1 MKTKFKVYITETI
14 EYSYDVEAETV
25 AEAES
30 KVMEGEYDESTYEVY
45 DSYDSQIVDVDEVI
59 EDE

>member
-1 MKTKFKVYITETI
+1 MTKFKVYITETI

>member
-1 MKTKFKVYITETI
+1 MNKFKVYVTEII

-30 KVMEGEYDESTYEVY
+30 KVMEGDYDESTYEVH
-45 DSYDSQIVDVDEVI
+45 DSYGSQIVDVDEVV

>member
-1 MKTKFKVYITETI
+1 MSKFKVYITETI

-30 KVMEGEYDESTYEVY
+30 KIMEGDYDESTYEVY
-45 DSYDSQIVDVDEVI
+45 DSYNSQIVDVDEVI

>member
-30 KVMEGEYDESTYEVY
+30 KVMKGDYDESTYEVH
-45 DSYDSQIVDVDEVI
+45 DSYDSQIVDVDEVVD
-59 EDE
+59 DE

>member
-1 MKTKFKVYITETI
+1 MTKFRVYITEKI

-30 KVMEGEYDESTYEVY
+30 KVMEGDYDESTYEVY

>member
-1 MKTKFKVYITETI
+1 MNKFKVYITETI

-30 KVMEGEYDESTYEVY
+30 KIMEGDYDESTYEVY

>member
-30 KVMEGEYDESTYEVY
+30 KVMEGDYDESTYEVY

>member
-1 MKTKFKVYITETI
+1 MSKFKVYITETI

-30 KVMEGEYDESTYEVY
+30 KIMEGDYDESTYEVY